1 MYEIFCIFTEVC
13 SYGSIRQQVSIG
25 PGNGLAPD
33 TGEKPSSEPML
44 TQFTDTYKYMQYKGS
59 FAHCVFCCG
68 QIVLTFWSR
77 ARQWY
82 CRTVCKISK
91 RLHNWNGCH
100 RRIEYYAIEFE
111 DVFQM
116 YSVIRHWR
124 FLESKWKMTKFCW
137 GHQVS
142 YTKEIILLVVS
153 EFTIK
158 SKHELFLSALIS
170 KLWIPVEIVKTCQGH
185 CDDMWISCLEL
196 SDTILITWN
205 DICQHS
211 INVLLKTSGYVII
224 VAIIYA
230 IMPLAYTQTYT
241 CTHRQSVLQMRFNH
255 GGATVLSSSNLGS
268 FKLEVELF
276 YVI

>member
-82 CRTVCKISK
+82 CRTLCKISK
-91 RLHNWNGCH
+91 RLHNWNGCN

-137 GHQVS
+137 VIR
-142 YTKEIILLVVS
+142 YLIRRKLFCL
-153 EFTIK
+153 
-158 SKHELFLSALIS
+158 LFLSLQLSQNTNYFSLLWFPNYGFQWKLS
-170 KLWIPVEIVKTCQGH
+170 KLVKGIVTTCE
-185 CDDMWISCLEL
+185 SVV
-196 SDTILITWN
+196 WN
-205 DICQHS
+205 W
-211 INVLLKTSGYVII
+211 V
-224 VAIIYA
+224 
-230 IMPLAYTQTYT
+230 TQ
-241 CTHRQSVLQMRFNH
+241 F
-255 GGATVLSSSNLGS
+255 
-268 FKLEVELF
+268 
-276 YVI
+276 